1 MKEYKYKLGNTFI
14 LGSKIYLV
22 VYSNDRQM
30 FALSYEINGVEL
42 STPLIE
48 KFDLQNKNDLR
59 TLSILNNQ
67 LPSSKY
73 GQLGSTVLYDESE
86 YIYIGNTLKLYGS
99 LEFNKPLLVDLE
111 KFYEI
116 ISEDIEFGSLS
127 ELESSSSVS
136 MTYQEPFKIPLE
148 SDKNLE
154 LIELAPPSSPLSTI
168 SKIEISEGDAADME
182 LIPQLRNTTDNY
194 NLKSREYQI
203 HGFGLNNFL
212 DNLVQNNMIMLN
224 NANQRGRGSAYTR
237 ALTISYGVQRLS
249 EGNSVSYVLSENE
262 KLFPDWKLTTD
273 AKYQIGDVIE
283 KNGNQIIYS
292 KILRAPVKKTTF
304 GYINEVFNEG
314 SVVLIHPEVYLGGY
328 KEFSVNK
335 EDEFLLIGK
344 PIIGTQSR
352 GFNSVFDKTIGS
364 TQFPVKKRK
373 QLDKMVLVKK
383 EFFENKQIEEGLS
396 EPNNYYPPSFK
407 QNVPNL
413 KTKYTEDEIKNSFTN
428 LSWEKYR
435 LLETGS
441 SSDVEIEKQLLD
453 YFDYQS
459 LSIIE
464 QKNPSLYDSLIDL
477 MGESINIYL
486 KNLPKSK
493 KQTQN
498 VIEIY
503 GLLPN
508 LYLNYYNIGGKFYNV
523 YNFFERDGKLKIQET
538 EDVPEVK
545 KLFEELSIYFNNSFS
560 GNYIYITKENYLKT
574 KNILTEFYQN
584 QLQIF
589 LDEDISATISRKRYL
604 KEIGS
609 DFDVHNFLSNYFNA
623 LPTSQRS
630 PDKMYISIDAYY
642 DGFDIEMEH
651 LGFDL
656 NWHLSAR
663 DSSGIIINSR
673 DNEEYPIL
681 VEKIKNALI
690 PILILLEAFRD
701 EIKKIQYL
709 LPLIDLLKYYDT
721 VSDVSEVSI
730 EDVVHDYRFKYLMKV
745 YQTYGFP
752 TDSDFESIVDM
763 VVDLKGN
770 LNNAKIKLEE
780 LGTLKG
786 SVSIKMKLFETIGD
800 DEIEYDNLLEPL
812 NVGMALRA
820 KNIKDIIRERVNY
833 FRQVPILNDL
843 LTEKITPSEVWLGYF
858 GLNFD
863 ETEEVEEVEVES
875 QTEPTVVVEEV
886 EDVNTEDINWD
897 EIDPDEVD
905 IALSDDEFLEE
916 NIDV

>member
-30 FALSYEINGVEL
+30 FALSYEMKGVEL

-59 TLSILNNQ
+59 TLSTLNNQ

-86 YIYIGNTLKLYGS
+86 YIYMGNTVKLYGS

-111 KFYEI
+111 KFYEM

-127 ELESSSSVS
+127 ELESRASVS
-136 MTYQEPFKIPLE
+136 MIYQEPFKIPLE

-168 SKIEISEGDAADME
+168 SKIQISSEGDAADME
-182 LIPQLRNTTDNY
+182 LIPRLSNTSDRY
-194 NLKSREYQI
+194 NPQPREYQI
-203 HGFGLNNFL
+203 HGFGLNFYFNDL
-212 DNLVQNNMIMLN
+212 IQNKMIMLTHADQSGSN
-224 NANQRGRGSAYTR
+224 RNRG
-237 ALTISYGVQRLS
+237 LTISYDMQRLS
-249 EGNSVSYVLSENE
+249 EGVGVSYVLSENE

-304 GYINEVFNEG
+304 GYINDVYNEG
-314 SVVLIHPEVYLGGY
+314 SVVLIHPEVYLGGN
-328 KEFSVNK
+328 KEFNINK

-344 PIIGTQSR
+344 PIVGTKSR

-383 EFFENKQIEEGLS
+383 EFFENKQIEAGLS
-396 EPNNYYPPSFK
+396 EPNNYYPPSFIP
-407 QNVPNL
+407 NVPNL
-413 KTKYTEDEIKNSFTN
+413 KTKYTDEEIKNNLTK

-435 LLETGS
+435 LLETGNL
-441 SSDVEIEKQLLD
+441 SDAEIEKQLLD

-503 GLLPN
+503 GLVPKI
-508 LYLNYYNIGGKFYNV
+508 YLNYYNNQRLNA
-523 YNFFERDGKLKIQET
+523 YNFNERDGKLRIEES
-538 EDVPEVK
+538 EDIPAVK
-545 KLFEELSIYFNNSFS
+545 KLYEELSIYFNNSFS
-560 GNYIYITKENYLKT
+560 GSYIYLTKENYFET
-574 KNILTEFYQN
+574 QNILSKFIEN
-584 QLQIF
+584 QLQTF
-589 LDEDISATISRKRYL
+589 LNEDTSAIISRKRYL
-604 KEIGS
+604 KEIS
-609 DFDVHNFLSNYFNA
+609 TDFYIDNFVSNYFNS
-623 LPTSQRS
+623 LINSQIRVE
-630 PDKMYISIDAYY
+630 KMYLSIDAFY

-656 NWHLSAR
+656 NWSLKVQ
-663 DSSGIIINSR
+663 DSRGIIINSR
-673 DNEEYPIL
+673 DNEEYPIV

-690 PILILLEAFRD
+690 PILILLETYRD

-709 LPLIDLLKYYDT
+709 VPLIDLLKYYDT

-730 EDVVHDYRFKYLMKV
+730 EDVVHDYRFKYLMKIFQV
-745 YQTYGFP
+745 YGFP

-786 SVSIKMKLFETIGD
+786 GVFIKTQFFNTIQD
-800 DEIEYDNLLEPL
+800 DETEDDNILEPL
-812 NVGMALRA
+812 NVGNVFSA

-833 FRQVPILNDL
+833 FRQVPLLNDL

-863 ETEEVEEVEVES
+863 ETEEEEEMEVES

-886 EDVNTEDINWD
+886 EDVNTEEINWD

-905 IALSDDEFLEE
+905 IALDDDEILEE